1 MTLPY
6 RYIMFVNIIYV
17 GANKVL
23 GCDRSCPEKGSPSY
37 IPPYRLWIIL
47 QLFVYVPGITHAI
60 VIMQLHKQTIYIYV
74 ISLLYAVIISL
85 HYKMPALKTPGF
97 SYLSSKYYT
106 VKSLISQNRVSSKVV
121 GSEKNLKCL
130 PFCICINVHVYIVCE
145 KKKSFYDLFNKRSE
159 RSLLSI
165 RFKSAHKLAIE
176 NVNQIY

>member
-1 MTLPY
+1 
-6 RYIMFVNIIYV
+6 
-17 GANKVL
+17 
-23 GCDRSCPEKGSPSY
+23 
-37 IPPYRLWIIL
+37 
-47 QLFVYVPGITHAI
+47 
-60 VIMQLHKQTIYIYV
+60 
-74 ISLLYAVIISL
+74 
-85 HYKMPALKTPGF
+85 MPALKTPGF

-176 NVNQIY
+176 NVN